1 MVGKSSLTKI
11 TEYLYVIWAEHDEC
25 GDSLLVVPPSSIAP
39 GVVQYYY
46 GTICDTPLPALFF
59 FLFKEAS
66 SRLWQYLLAFFFF
79 PFSLTFYVLPP
90 LIAQEVGMRRGDLLF
105 AHLPLHV
112 FLWYVTAS
120 AVAFA
125 VVRSI
130 PQHAKTKPA
139 VWFLPRGEVRGR
151 EGEWTGEKN
160 KGERE
165 RTPLLGRSMP
175 VTFLPF
181 SLQCAAAVVVGA
193 CEGREGQRGVMRAR
207 GVLPGRTVTGASH
220 SPSVGT
226 YLEDSSQ
233 TLGCS
238 PISTA
243 HSIQIHA
250 FRLALRSQSNTHS
263 SSSSSSSHRVRT
275 VTISTTTS
283 ESHQG
288 VHLVAFSSIR
298 PVRVYARLCV
308 CART

>member
-1 MVGKSSLTKI
+1 M
-11 TEYLYVIWAEHDEC
+11 
-25 GDSLLVVPPSSIAP
+25 
-39 GVVQYYY
+39 
-46 GTICDTPLPALFF
+46 
-59 FLFKEAS
+59 
-66 SRLWQYLLAFFFF
+66 
-79 PFSLTFYVLPP
+79 
-90 LIAQEVGMRRGDLLF
+90 
-105 AHLPLHV
+105 
-112 FLWYVTAS
+112 
-120 AVAFA
+120 
-125 VVRSI
+125 
-130 PQHAKTKPA
+130 
-139 VWFLPRGEVRGR
+139 RGR

-165 RTPLLGRSMP
+165 RTPLLGRSML

-243 HSIQIHA
+243 HSIQTHA

-308 CART
+308 RAYLSTVRARIEFPPLELSLFWHVGSCASSFVHLLHLRRPRAQ